1 MWLFTTDG
9 FFSAVAHRDN
19 PGTILVRS
27 RVREDAQSL
36 VASVGQGEVIETP
49 DGDYRYRVLLPRNT
63 WSAHL
68 AAAGDAIDY
77 PNFKNAVATRQG
89 ADRARAYADVWSVM
103 FQLQQAEVE
112 GDATAGDSARAADRK
127 AV

>member
-19 PGTILVRS
+19 PGTVLVRS
-27 RVREDAQSL
+27 RVREDAQGL
-36 VASVGQGEVIETP
+36 VASAGQGEVIETP

-63 WSAHL
+63 WSAYL
-68 AAAGDAIDY
+68 AAAGHAIDY
-77 PNFKNAVATRQG
+77 PNFKKAVATRRG

-112 GDATAGDSARAADRK
+112 GDTPDSDSARAADGK